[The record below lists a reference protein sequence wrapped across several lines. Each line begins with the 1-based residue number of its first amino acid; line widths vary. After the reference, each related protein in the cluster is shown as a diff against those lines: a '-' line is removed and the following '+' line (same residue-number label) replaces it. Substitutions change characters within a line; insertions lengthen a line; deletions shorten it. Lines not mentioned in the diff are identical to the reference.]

1 MKSVNYKIAQCDFL
15 VSLLILYS
23 DGKQSHKQ
31 ELETQK
37 KGDDG
42 SMATR
47 KTVRTPAKTM
57 TWMKQMD
64 EGKWKW
70 LGCDLWQG
78 VQNQC
83 QLLWMGNRC
92 WVSEKKKEFLFFC
105 NHHPRIIN
113 CMQAFWWGWRK
124 PQGTWLALQCAG
136 GQQKHRRGENVS
148 EYNVEQ
154 VDLQVKWKKWQL

>member
-1 MKSVNYKIAQCDFL
+1 MGNKATNR
-15 VSLLILYS
+15 SLRLKRRVMMGRWPL
-23 DGKQSHKQ
+23 GKQCGPLPKLWHEWNK
-31 ELETQK
+31 
-37 KGDDG
+37 
-42 SMATR
+42 
-47 KTVRTPAKTM
+47 
-57 TWMKQMD
+57 WMK
-64 EGKWKW
+64 ENENGW
-70 LGCDLWQG
+70 G
-78 VQNQC
+78 VISGRECRTSANYYE
-83 QLLWMGNRC
+83 WETAAE
-92 WVSEKKKEFLFFC
+92 WVKKRKNSFFFC